1 MPLLSKKAFA
11 LPNKTKTPFKV
22 PLLTKE
28 NIEKVLN
35 AQNKEVSKRG
45 KFDND
50 NISNSSSGKSRY
62 KKKTIRKSVSLTLSI
77 EQTGS
82 QTSKKSNDTP
92 KIVESPS
99 LDQSAS
105 KFDQS
110 IDDLFDDTPH
120 DDSGVASALTEE
132 VLSRP
137 EVKEKYLKHWDETFP
152 KELEDDFWKFSQ
164 EWIESGLL
172 DTKKGKKNVKKDN
185 TSTPKQKKET
195 TKKKATQKKMFENLL
210 NEKNK
215 HVKKRNEKTDA
226 TGGSEDS
233 LKKNGKEISKKTDGK
248 IKRPISKENSIE
260 TAEELYE
267 RMMKIQESR
276 NVGLYVY
283 CDSCNKTR
291 YLPDTKDPLDLPP
304 KWYCNMNPDPEHNK
318 CTDPEVVVEDEEFLI
333 HNLYNAGSIVWAKMD
348 GFPWWP
354 AMVEDDPDTEDYF
367 WLEGDSLEPTWYHVT
382 FFDSYEVSRAWMR
395 PLHLKPFQ
403 ANMKNPVIQEKKR
416 TNQYKTRLGVAVK
429 QAGDACALA
438 LLERLRT
445 YSFIKRY
452 KKPLVSKN
460 KKRKNSATKIGNKK
474 IGEKKRR
481 RVIRIESSEDFVD
494 DSDEIPVDVDKLLE
508 NLTSDINNLFP

>member
-35 AQNKEVSKRG
+35 AQNKGVSKRG

-172 DTKKGKKNVKKDN
+172 
-185 TSTPKQKKET
+185 
-195 TKKKATQKKMFENLL
+195 
-210 NEKNK
+210 
-215 HVKKRNEKTDA
+215 
-226 TGGSEDS
+226 
-233 LKKNGKEISKKTDGK
+233 GKEI
-248 IKRPISKENSIE
+248 
-260 TAEELYE
+260 
-267 RMMKIQESR
+267 
-276 NVGLYVY
+276 
-283 CDSCNKTR
+283 
-291 YLPDTKDPLDLPP
+291 
-304 KWYCNMNPDPEHNK
+304 
-318 CTDPEVVVEDEEFLI
+318 
-333 HNLYNAGSIVWAKMD
+333 
-348 GFPWWP
+348 
-354 AMVEDDPDTEDYF
+354 
-367 WLEGDSLEPTWYHVT
+367 
-382 FFDSYEVSRAWMR
+382 
-395 PLHLKPFQ
+395 
-403 ANMKNPVIQEKKR
+403 
-416 TNQYKTRLGVAVK
+416 
-429 QAGDACALA
+429 
-438 LLERLRT
+438 
-445 YSFIKRY
+445 
-452 KKPLVSKN
+452 
-460 KKRKNSATKIGNKK
+460 
-474 IGEKKRR
+474 
-481 RVIRIESSEDFVD
+481 
-494 DSDEIPVDVDKLLE
+494 
-508 NLTSDINNLFP
+508 